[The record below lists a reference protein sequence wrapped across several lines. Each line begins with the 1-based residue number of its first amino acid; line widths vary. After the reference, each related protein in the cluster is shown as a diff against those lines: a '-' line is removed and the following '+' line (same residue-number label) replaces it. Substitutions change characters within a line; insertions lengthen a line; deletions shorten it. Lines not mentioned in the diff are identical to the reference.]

1 VPFGREASHPGSNH
15 AKRVSGHESAENL
28 MLFCKKELRAG
39 EEGRGSRVTTKVEV
53 ASLICAVWQERR

>member
-1 VPFGREASHPGSNH
+1 VPVGREASHPGSNQ
-15 AKRVSGHESAENL
+15 AKRVSGNESSENL

-53 ASLICAVWQERR
+53 ARLICAVWQERP